1 MPIAMDTEPSPES
14 STEEHIVDVSVQ
26 QRLESCVYRFVF
38 NEVTWHY
45 QAGRLTLGGSLPSFY
60 LKQVLQEV
68 LRNIDQVEHIDN
80 NVDVV

>member
-1 MPIAMDTEPSPES
+1 MAIAIDTKPPPDT
-14 STEEHIVDVSVQ
+14 STDEHIVDVSVQ
-26 QRLESCVYRFVF
+26 QRLDSCAYRFVF

-45 QAGRLTLGGSLPSFY
+45 QVGRLTLGGSLPSFY

-80 NVDVV
+80 NIDVV

>member
-1 MPIAMDTEPSPES
+1 MAIAIDTKPPPDT
-14 STEEHIVDVSVQ
+14 STDEHIVDVSVQ
-26 QRLESCVYRFVF
+26 QRLDSCAYRFVF

-45 QAGRLTLGGSLPSFY
+45 KAGRLTLGGSLPSFY

-68 LRNIDQVEHIDN
+68 LRSTDQVDQIVN